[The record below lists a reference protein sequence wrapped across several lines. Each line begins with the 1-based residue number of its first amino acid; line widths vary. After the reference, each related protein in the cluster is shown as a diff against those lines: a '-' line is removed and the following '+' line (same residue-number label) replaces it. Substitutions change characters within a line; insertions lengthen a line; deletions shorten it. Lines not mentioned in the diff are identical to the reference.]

1 MGSTYW
7 EEKWQNEIDWLT
19 YGEISWSGSKSKQV
33 NQLIWGLIQ
42 SGSILLDPI
51 LFAAFGSTLKM
62 CIIQWIPILTKLG
75 RLGSAFLLSQQ
86 TIWNILFRFFHP
98 FGWERSRSLLRRRD
112 LSLRLRLHL
121 YGIWSV
127 SLCVIV
133 SHQIHREI
141 STTWVSGS
149 VICHASDGPFYTHTW
164 SDHRK
169 FMMRIL
175 IVWGWID
182 SSDPSLASDQLNV
195 RPRLHPNQLRGSGI
209 SWFIVWVKSGLIC
222 PSYEGG
228 QIARE
233 SIYLSISS

>member
-1 MGSTYW
+1 MG
-7 EEKWQNEIDWLT
+7 L
-19 YGEISWSGSKSKQV
+19 
-33 NQLIWGLIQ
+33 
-42 SGSILLDPI
+42 GSI
-51 LFAAFGSTLKM
+51 
-62 CIIQWIPILTKLG
+62 WINSLGPDIVCSLWIDVEDVYYIMDTDTNKTG

-86 TIWNILFRFFHP
+86 TIWNIPFRFFHP

-182 SSDPSLASDQLNV
+182 SSDLSLASDQLNV
-195 RPRLHPNQLRGSGI
+195 RPRLRPNQLRGSGI
-209 SWFIVWVKSGLIC
+209 
-222 PSYEGG
+222 P
-228 QIARE
+228 
-233 SIYLSISS
+233 

>member
-86 TIWNILFRFFHP
+86 TIWNILSRFLSSL
-98 FGWERSRSLLRRRD
+98 GWERSRSLLRRRD
-112 LSLRLRLHL
+112 LSLLLHFHL

-127 SLCVIV
+127 SLCMIV
-133 SHQIHREI
+133 SQQIHRKF
-141 STTWVSGS
+141 STTWVSGL
-149 VICHASDGPFYTHTW
+149 VILPCVRRTILHTH
-164 SDHRK
+164 
-169 FMMRIL
+169 L
-175 IVWGWID
+175 
-182 SSDPSLASDQLNV
+182 V
-195 RPRLHPNQLRGSGI
+195 RS
-209 SWFIVWVKSGLIC
+209 
-222 PSYEGG
+222 
-228 QIARE
+228 
-233 SIYLSISS
+233 